1 MKRKLISYELF
12 ESIQQNALS
21 TAENELVGA
30 ESILADVLN
39 IDEVSLVCYGKDN
52 ALYESSDGTYVHT
65 AYNLGKKHVNFKNI
79 EQLVLDESTEV
90 DAAKAHVEEMMDAIL
105 DSDQAKANEVF
116 SKYLKL
122 PIMKRSFNEAA
133 ENLVSKKKK
142 KKKSNP
148 FLDMIKNKKKDK
160 DDEGTKKAKK
170 SLKFKT
176 KTDKLVKI
184 KEWKVL
190 VENVNS
196 YVKFKEFGSLLSE
209 SDIVR
214 DEKGNVV
221 GARVPNTQTRNEAK
235 ILSFNWKTMDTD
247 VKVLRSGAKMLSENS
262 EFCKSIANL
271 KRLNALSD
279 DKIQESLEEVV
290 GRWPGVLYLTT
301 DELSVLVG
309 ESLDAVG
316 VMNYDDNACDYLSE
330 ALLRT
335 AHNAYNERVCKVM
348 SLAGASCDCDAND
361 AFEQFSNITKD
372 FYPHLDESS
381 VLEMQVYVDL
391 YEALRGIHSISGS
404 QLLRKEAAAHLNE
417 LAAVIEQRIQPNVEV
432 ALQAAEWLNSLV
444 ETNLD
449 SEEWSVSNS
458 VHTTVNGD
466 NPRMAQNAKKGY
478 TPSSDFSGDWGDS
491 APVSDGKGYKNGLA
505 DEMRNRSWGNLGGE
519 GIYPSLTNPYIPKP
533 FGNYE
538 IKGEKTIDGDS
549 DQLVHQGGS
558 DTWPNLQNPYNPKAE
573 TPQTYKMNYG
583 KEQDLVVDR

>member
-39 IDEVSLVCYGKDN
+39 VDEVSLVCYGKDN
-52 ALYESSDGTYVHT
+52 VLYESSDGTYVHA

-90 DAAKAHVEEMMDAIL
+90 DSAKAHVEEMMDAIL

-176 KTDKLVKI
+176 KTDKMVKI

-190 VENVNS
+190 AENVNS
-196 YVKFKEFGSLLSE
+196 YVKFKEFGPLLNE
-209 SDIVR
+209 SDVVR

-221 GARVPNTQTRNEAK
+221 GARVPNTQARNEAK
-235 ILSFNWKTMDTD
+235 ILSFNWKTLDTD

-316 VMNYDDNACDYLSE
+316 VMNYDDDACDYLSE

-348 SLAGASCDCDAND
+348 NLAGASCDLDSSD
-361 AFEQFSNITKD
+361 AFEQFSSVTKD